1 MYCMFSGLKTL
12 LYLKSL
18 ELKDWDGQSPPTERH
33 QKGKPVP
40 RVQELVGQVLL
51 YSTNNT
57 ANVTVTF
64 NVFMVQLFRA
74 YCYNSLYLNLSPTV
88 VYCYI
93 AMLLLL
99 ETLAQSFSWTNN
111 KWYVH
116 VYVCVESPELWS
128 VPREE
133 DGCNRSVQE
142 TAQRCWWWRNYGR
155 QRRQN
160 EQA

>member
-74 YCYNSLYLNLSPTV
+74 LLVLLLQLLVFELITYSCILLYCYVIITGNIST
-88 VYCYI
+88 I
-93 AMLLLL
+93 I
-99 ETLAQSFSWTNN
+99 
-111 KWYVH
+111 
-116 VYVCVESPELWS
+116 
-128 VPREE
+128 
-133 DGCNRSVQE
+133 
-142 TAQRCWWWRNYGR
+142 
-155 QRRQN
+155 
-160 EQA
+160 